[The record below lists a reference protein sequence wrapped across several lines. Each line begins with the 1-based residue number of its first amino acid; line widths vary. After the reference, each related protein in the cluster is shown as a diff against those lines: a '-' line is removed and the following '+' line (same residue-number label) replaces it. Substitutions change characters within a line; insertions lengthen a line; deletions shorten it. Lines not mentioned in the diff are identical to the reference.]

1 MVNIENIEW
10 HWSHCLRLSTFPA
23 SHVVYW
29 KTIRNGVLSGE
40 PQHYDINSRK
50 MLTPDVG
57 PGPDLYDLLTICYHS
72 KLPLPLPLPLSSLLL
87 VSLATRRW
95 IKLCRS
101 RRRTGTW
108 RCWRSSSG
116 RALPSELS
124 TNLLSCPTKS
134 RHTPEKRC
142 VANAVLICRKFQ
154 LRLFVYLEQRFTML
168 PQLWRQW
175 LCLHQ

>member
-1 MVNIENIEW
+1 MKILNDIDHIARGSARSQLVTGFIG
-10 HWSHCLRLSTFPA
+10 
-23 SHVVYW
+23 

-101 RRRTGTW
+101 RRRTGT
-108 RCWRSSSG
+108 
-116 RALPSELS
+116 
-124 TNLLSCPTKS
+124 
-134 RHTPEKRC
+134 
-142 VANAVLICRKFQ
+142 
-154 LRLFVYLEQRFTML
+154 
-168 PQLWRQW
+168 
-175 LCLHQ
+175 